1 MSKSA
6 FEVLEDIVVMNGMFG
21 VIGGSVEIGGEGFTL
36 YFSSSSLSVVLS
48 LCFPMHTHTQS
59 TRYILTASSSYPHPS
74 THLTTQDD
82 SEDSDKYTALI
93 FAAMRGYVEAVKA
106 LVAADPDLAHLNMKV
121 SVP

>member
-1 MSKSA
+1 M
-6 FEVLEDIVVMNGMFG
+6 DGMFG

-48 LCFPMHTHTQS
+48 LCFPMHTHTHTHS

-74 THLTTQDD
+74 TALTTQD
-82 SEDSDKYTALI
+82 EDDEGGWTALMN
-93 FAAMRGYVEAVKA
+93 AAAGGYVEAVKA
-106 LVAADPDLAHLNMKV
+106 LVAADPELAHLNMKV

>member
-1 MSKSA
+1 
-6 FEVLEDIVVMNGMFG
+6 MFG

-48 LCFPMHTHTQS
+48 LCFPRHAHTHS

-74 THLTTQDD
+74 THLTTQDGN
-82 SEDSDKYTALI
+82 KMTALI
-93 FAAMRGYVEAVKA
+93 KAAMDGRVEAVKA

>member
-1 MSKSA
+1 MY
-6 FEVLEDIVVMNGMFG
+6 GMFG

-48 LCFPMHTHTQS
+48 LCFPMHTHTHTQS

-74 THLTTQDD
+74 THLITQGYVK
-82 SEDSDKYTALI
+82 ETALI
-93 FAAMRGYVEAVKA
+93 YAAQWGHVEAVKA
-106 LVAADPDLAHLNMKV
+106 LVAADPDRAHLNMKV